1 MCQETRI
8 CIVCNQKLPLT
19 EEYFAKNQS
28 TNTGGDKYFRT
39 DCKKCNKI
47 KTKGR
52 TIAYKNAG
60 KPNYPDYGYNP
71 ETKKTE
77 NGYPCDCCGKTN
89 YSKKI
94 VFDHNHVNL
103 DHRGWVCDGCN
114 RSIGMLGD
122 DESGLINSLAYIY
135 GIEKKHREEY
145 IKMLITTTELFKK
158 QNGDTIIRG

>member
-8 CIVCNQKLPLT
+8 CIVCNEKLPLT
-19 EEYFAKNQS
+19 EEYFSKNQS
-28 TNTGGDKYFRT
+28 VNTGGDKYFRT

-52 TIAYKNAG
+52 TLAYKNAG
-60 KPNYPDYGYNP
+60 RPNYPDYGYNP
-71 ETKKTE
+71 ESKKTE

-94 VFDHNHVNL
+94 VFDHDHANL
-103 DHRGWVCDGCN
+103 NHRGWVCDGCN

-135 GIEKKHREEY
+135 GIDRKHREEY
-145 IKMLITTTELFKK
+145 FKMLIKTTELFKN
-158 QNGDTIIRG
+158 QNGYTIITG